1 MEWMA
6 VIGDSIQ
13 YIEEH
18 ITDDITTD
26 NIAKAVNVSPFYFQ
40 KGFAMLIPSGNTSAT
55 EGSPLPQTTSLCRMT
70 PFST

>member
-26 NIAKAVNVSPFYFQ
+26 NIAKAVNVSPTAVGRFPLKRRVAAGAS
-40 KGFAMLIPSGNTSAT
+40 KGQRKDLH
-55 EGSPLPQTTSLCRMT
+55 RMADC
-70 PFST
+70 SKGL

>member
-26 NIAKAVNVSPFYFQ
+26 NIAKAVNVSPTAVGRF
-40 KGFAMLIPSGNTSAT
+40 
-55 EGSPLPQTTSLCRMT
+55 PL
-70 PFST
+70 

>member
-26 NIAKAVNVSPFYFQ
+26 NIVKAVNVSPTAVGRF
-40 KGFAMLIPSGNTSAT
+40 
-55 EGSPLPQTTSLCRMT
+55 PL
-70 PFST
+70 

>member
-26 NIAKAVNVSPFYFQ
+26 NIAKAVNV
-40 KGFAMLIPSGNTSAT
+40 
-55 EGSPLPQTTSLCRMT
+55 
-70 PFST
+70 

>member
-26 NIAKAVNVSPFYFQ
+26 NIAKAVNVRIRISLA
-40 KGFAMLIPSGNTSAT
+40 KAT
-55 EGSPLPQTTSLCRMT
+55 
-70 PFST
+70 

>member
-26 NIAKAVNVSPFYFQ
+26 NIAKAVNVFPTAVGRF
-40 KGFAMLIPSGNTSAT
+40 
-55 EGSPLPQTTSLCRMT
+55 PL
-70 PFST
+70 

>member
-26 NIAKAVNVSPFYFQ
+26 NIAKAVNVSPTAVGCSLFPF
-40 KGFAMLIPSGNTSAT
+40 
-55 EGSPLPQTTSLCRMT
+55 PLLPLHPHINPHLLSHL
-70 PFST
+70 

>member
-13 YIEEH
+13 YIEGH

-26 NIAKAVNVSPFYFQ
+26 NIAKAVNVLPTAVGWF
-40 KGFAMLIPSGNTSAT
+40 
-55 EGSPLPQTTSLCRMT
+55 PL
-70 PFST
+70 

>member
-26 NIAKAVNVSPFYFQ
+26 NIAKAVTVLPTAVGRF
-40 KGFAMLIPSGNTSAT
+40 
-55 EGSPLPQTTSLCRMT
+55 PL
-70 PFST
+70 

>member
-26 NIAKAVNVSPFYFQ
+26 NIAKAVNV
-40 KGFAMLIPSGNTSAT
+40 
-55 EGSPLPQTTSLCRMT
+55 LPTAIGRFFPVKARCRRR
-70 PFST
+70 FRRSTK